1 MATQNLFEKYGI
13 KDVAN
18 VTFFRIEKKEET
30 YESQRKISAGSI
42 LRGALEVRKVFPIV
56 EGVGDEEGFDAYVF
70 VDGTINRGT
79 NYDCDDVQNLDAK
92 IKVTYTESSSTKPTD
107 DEILKNGAINYIKTN
122 FVRIF
127 QNAFSSAKGEEVID
141 DNLKGFTVELGVAKD
156 SDTGVSYSA
165 AKISELLAN
174 DALVTADTSKITVE
188 AVEPMETE
196 EVVDEDEETVFNSV
210 GTFLVNAKVVIT
222 NSDETSTG
230 VYDNT
235 TSTVADP
242 LRTVGTHE
250 YSYPEQVCMLFAKRQ
265 NIITKTGV
273 RHIFENADEVFGDIT
288 FNDNFAAA
296 PFSTQRVIVAGLA
309 NKFDED
315 SYDFE
320 EINEVIGQ
328 LRDTFEA
335 KAYDVTYNDYAE
347 LVVEDEMGYYNPK
360 FLGKN
365 YKRVHGVGSIT
376 FFGEGGYRETFG
388 DNVDT
393 AIEDATMWSDGVHY
407 SINDAIDALR
417 QKLLVLD
424 ASEASGAAGIGD
436 IFGGYKVASETTP
449 APGKEDIPADGYENN
464 KYKYG
469 ADSAGSLAPATDK
482 NGNAV
487 ESEYPLSKVIEAIN
501 KIGRAGSAFGKS
513 LRVDVVENGAPS
525 NRAIYVRVDGSVDTS
540 AGAYIYL
547 LKNKNFKKLSLDKE
561 GIFKFTDKMGN
572 VLYYQDK
579 IFKGVEYLALVVVG
593 DKGIIYVVNRHGNK
607 NFTKTAWMINDNGYV
622 TDKQAK
628 TLVNAGLIHTT
639 DITVNNETFEATCT
653 VGGLKAH
660 KIKKIADR
668 YVPVLFLDTLKV
680 TTLEQS
686 AEEVF
691 ATGGHGNANL
701 IGWDYNKEITLTL
714 QDALYTPAS
723 MSAIFGSYEGN
734 DFRKGVKE
742 AKAIDRTE
750 RIVSKRN
757 FIVPAGNQNGV
768 PSEADKTAQ
777 AVYIDP
783 NTMEPFQDGTP
794 IAEGEEIIKWT
805 RSVAYEGQSLGNVIE
820 ISADKFPGTYR
831 VVGDTWV
838 RNKDTGEDQR
848 FQFIIPQAKMTSDQT
863 ITLEADGEPVVFDI
877 NMTVLRPN
885 DGVMVK
891 FVQYDVVE
899 NEEENDGSTMVK
911 DTENLNLLDDAEMF
925 RADSDGIDENTFI
938 GATEY

>member
-18 VTFFRIEKKEET
+18 VTFYRIEKKEET

-42 LRGALEVRKVFPIV
+42 LRGALELRKVFPMV
-56 EGVGDEEGFDAYVF
+56 DGVGDEDGFEAYVF
-70 VDGTINRGT
+70 VEGTVNRGT
-79 NYDCDDVQNLDAK
+79 NYDCDDSQNLDTK
-92 IKVTYTESSSTKPTD
+92 IKITYTESSSTQPTD

-141 DNLKGFTVELGVAKD
+141 EDLKGFTVELGVAKN
-156 SDTGVSYSA
+156 SDDGVVYSA
-165 AKISELLAN
+165 TKITELLAN
-174 DALVTADTSKITVE
+174 DAVVTANANDIAVE
-188 AVEPMETE
+188 VVEPMETE
-196 EVVDEDEETVFNSV
+196 EVVEDDETVFNSI
-210 GTFLVNAKVVIT
+210 GTFLVNAKVTIT
-222 NSDETSTG
+222 SESEAETG

-242 LRTVGTHE
+242 LMTVGTHE
-250 YSYPEQVCMLFAKRQ
+250 YSYPEQVCMLFSKRQ
-265 NIITKTGV
+265 NLITKSGV
-273 RHIFENADEVFGDIT
+273 RYVFETADEMFGDIA
-288 FNDNFAAA
+288 FNDDFAAA
-296 PFSTQRVIVAGLA
+296 PFSTQKVIVAGLEG
-309 NKFDED
+309 KFDED
-315 SYDFE
+315 SYDFD

-328 LRDTFEA
+328 LRDTIEA
-335 KAYDVTYNDYAE
+335 KAFDVTYTDYAE

-365 YKRVHGVGSIT
+365 YKRTHGVGSIT

-388 DNVDT
+388 DNVDV

-417 QKLLVLD
+417 QKLLILD
-424 ASEASGAAGIGD
+424 ASEGNGAAGISD
-436 IFGGYKVASETTP
+436 IFGGYRVASETTP
-449 APGKEDIPADGYENN
+449 DAGKEDIPADGYENN
-464 KYKYG
+464 KYKFST
-469 ADSAGSLAPATDK
+469 DNAGTLVPATDK

-513 LRVDVVENGAPS
+513 LRVDVVENGEPS
-525 NRAIYVRVDGSVDTS
+525 NRAIYVRVDGEVDTA

-547 LKNKNFKKLSLDKE
+547 LRNKNYKKLSLDRE

-579 IFKGVEYLALVVVG
+579 IFKGVEYLALVILG
-593 DKGIIYVVNRHGNK
+593 DKGLIYVVNRHGNK
-607 NFTKTAWMINDNGYV
+607 NFTKTAWMVNDAGYV
-622 TDKQAK
+622 TDRQAR
-628 TLVNAGLIHTT
+628 TLVESGLIHTT
-639 DITVNNETFEATCT
+639 DITINNETFEATCT
-653 VGGLKAH
+653 VGGLKTH
-660 KIKKIADR
+660 KIKKTVDR

-680 TTLEQS
+680 TTLTQS

-701 IGWDYNKEITLTL
+701 IGWDYNKEITLQL

-742 AKAIDRTE
+742 AKSIDRME
-750 RIVSKRN
+750 RTTANRS
-757 FIVPAGNQNGV
+757 FIVPAGNQNGT
-768 PSEADKTAQ
+768 PSEADRTAQ
-777 AVYIDP
+777 AVYIDV

-794 IAEGEEIIKWT
+794 IAEGEEFIKWT
-805 RSVAYEGQSLGNVIE
+805 RSIAYEGESLGKVIE

-831 VVGDTWV
+831 VVGDTWT
-838 RNKDTGEDQR
+838 RSKETGEDQR

-863 ITLEADGEPVVFDI
+863 ITLEADGEPVVFDM
-877 NMTVLRPN
+877 NLTVLRPN

-925 RADSDGIDENTFI
+925 KVSNDGVDTETFI